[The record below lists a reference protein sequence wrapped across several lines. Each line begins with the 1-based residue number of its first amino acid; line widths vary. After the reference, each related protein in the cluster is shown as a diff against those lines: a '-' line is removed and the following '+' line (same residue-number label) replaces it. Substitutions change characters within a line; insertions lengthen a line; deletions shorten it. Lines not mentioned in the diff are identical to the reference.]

1 MEECGKQFNK
11 REIIISVIITGVIL
25 LGVIAICTSYM
36 QRSVKK
42 YSTLFYPG
50 TRIENVNVSGK
61 TLKEAK
67 KLLKEQYVDKLPSRK
82 LVVKA
87 EGKSYPFEFSK
98 LNVKYNLDKALDEAF
113 NYGKDL
119 NILSQYKIIVH
130 PDDKCISTGFSYD
143 KEVVKKFI
151 DGIDKDVNKNPI
163 NAAVSSTAGK
173 VSLVKHRAGKKLNS
187 DKLQKDIN
195 KSMNGDASKD
205 VEVQASIKE
214 VKPKV
219 TTDKISSINTLIST
233 FHTEYGGISSP
244 QRANNIEICTKS
256 INGTVLMPGETFS
269 FNQVVGERTEKRG
282 YQSGPVIVGNQVDSG
297 LGGGICQVSSTL
309 YNTILLG
316 SINPTERMHHTLPS
330 SYVPLGMDATV
341 DWGNI
346 DYKFK
351 NTFSYPIYIEGIAD
365 GSSIIFNLYS
375 NSELKKRTYSI
386 WNEVY
391 ATINANMKTE
401 DDPNLPEGKQ
411 EIVQNA
417 YTGYKVRVYKNIL
430 ENGKVVGKELI
441 SDDFYRPIEGLA
453 KVGPKKPA
461 PKPPEPKKDDPK
473 PAPKPAEPKKDDPK
487 AKPNDTN
494 SKEKDKE
501 KDKPTQ
507 ETPKEDTKNNTIKKS
522 INR

>member
-1 MEECGKQFNK
+1 MVEKSSKKFDK
-11 REIIISVIITGVIL
+11 RKIIISVIITCVIL

-36 QRSVKK
+36 KRSVKK

-61 TLKEAK
+61 TLEEAK
-67 KLLKEQYVDKLPSRK
+67 KLLKQQYVDKLPSRK

-119 NILSQYKIIVH
+119 NIFSQYKIIVY

-151 DGIDKDVNKNPI
+151 DGIAKDVNKNPI

-173 VSLVKHRAGKKLNS
+173 VSLVKHRDGKKLDS
-187 DKLQKDIN
+187 DKLQKYIN
-195 KSMNGDASKD
+195 NSLKGDASKD
-205 VEVQASIKE
+205 VEVQAPIE
-214 VKPKV
+214 QVKPKV

-244 QRANNIEICTKS
+244 QRANNIEICAKS

-269 FNQVVGERTEKRG
+269 FNQVVGERTDKRG
-282 YQSGPVIVGNQVDSG
+282 YQSAPVIVGNQVDSG

-316 SINPTERMHHTLPS
+316 NINSTERMHHTLPS
-330 SYVPLGMDATV
+330 SYVPLGMDATA

-375 NSELKKRTYSI
+375 NSQLKKRTYYI

-391 ATINANMKTE
+391 ATINVNMKTE

-411 EIVQNA
+411 EIVQNP

-430 ENGKVVGKELI
+430 ENGKLVGKELI

-473 PAPKPAEPKKDDPK
+473 AAPKPAEPEKDDPK
-487 AKPNDTN
+487 VKPNDTN

-501 KDKPTQ
+501 KDKDKPTQ
-507 ETPKEDTKNNTIKKS
+507 ETPKEDTKNNKI
-522 INR
+522 

>member
-1 MEECGKQFNK
+1 M
-11 REIIISVIITGVIL
+11 
-25 LGVIAICTSYM
+25 
-36 QRSVKK
+36 
-42 YSTLFYPG
+42 
-50 TRIENVNVSGK
+50 
-61 TLKEAK
+61 
-67 KLLKEQYVDKLPSRK
+67 KLLTMEKK
-82 LVVKA
+82 
-87 EGKSYPFEFSK
+87 
-98 LNVKYNLDKALDEAF
+98 
-113 NYGKDL
+113 L
-119 NILSQYKIIVH
+119 NILSQYKIIVD

-143 KEVVKKFI
+143 KEVVKNFI
-151 DGIDKDVNKNPI
+151 DGIAKDVNKDPI
-163 NAAVSSTAGK
+163 NAAVSSTYGK
-173 VSLVKHRAGKKLNS
+173 VSLVKHRAGKKLDS
-187 DKLQKDIN
+187 DKLQKYIN
-195 KSMNGDASKD
+195 NSMNGDASKD
-205 VEVQASIKE
+205 VEVQAPIVE

-233 FHTEYGGISSP
+233 FHTEYGGISS
-244 QRANNIEICTKS
+244 QERANNIEICAKS

-269 FNQVVGERTEKRG
+269 FNQVVGERTEQRG
-282 YQSGPVIVGNQVDSG
+282 YQSGPVIVGNQVESG

-309 YNTILLG
+309 YNTILL
-316 SINPTERMHHTLPS
+316 SNIKSTERMHHTLPS

-391 ATINANMKTE
+391 NTINANMKTE

-430 ENGKVVGKELI
+430 ENGKVIGKELV

-453 KVGPKKPA
+453 KVGPKKTSA
-461 PKPPEPKKDDPK
+461 
-473 PAPKPAEPKKDDPK
+473 
-487 AKPNDTN
+487 
-494 SKEKDKE
+494 
-501 KDKPTQ
+501 
-507 ETPKEDTKNNTIKKS
+507 
-522 INR
+522 

>member
-1 MEECGKQFNK
+1 MEQSSKKISK
-11 REIIISVIITGVIL
+11 RQIIISVIIAGVIL
-25 LGVIAICTSYM
+25 LGLIAICTNHM
-36 QRSVKK
+36 QRVVKK

-61 TLKEAK
+61 TLEEAK

-87 EGKSYPFEFSK
+87 EGKSYTLKFSK
-98 LNVKYNLDKALDEAF
+98 LNVKYNLDKALNEAF

-119 NILSQYKIIVH
+119 NMLSQYKIIVD
-130 PDDKCISTGFSYD
+130 PDDKCISSGFSYD

-151 DGIDKDVNKNPI
+151 DGIAKDFNKNPI

-173 VSLVKHRAGKKLNS
+173 VNLVKHRVGKKLDR
-187 DKLQKDIN
+187 DKLQNNIN
-195 KSMNGDASKD
+195 NSMNGDASKD
-205 VEVQASIKE
+205 VEVQAPIKE

-233 FHTEYGGISSP
+233 FHTEYGGISSL

-282 YQSGPVIVGNQVDSG
+282 YQSAPVIVGNKVDSG

-316 SINPTERMHHTLPS
+316 NINPTERMHHTLPS

-351 NTFSYPIYIEGIAD
+351 NIFSYPIYIEGIAD
-365 GSSIIFNLYS
+365 GSTIIFNLYS
-375 NSELKKRTYSI
+375 NSQLKKRTYFI
-386 WNEVY
+386 WNKVY
-391 ATINANMKTE
+391 ATINGNIKTE
-401 DDPNLPEGKQ
+401 DDPNLPQGKQ
-411 EIVQNA
+411 EIIQNPSA
-417 YTGYKVRVYKNIL
+417 GYKVRVYKNIL
-430 ENGKVVGKELI
+430 EKGKVVGQELI

-453 KVGPKKPA
+453 KVGSK
-461 PKPPEPKKDDPK
+461 K

-487 AKPNDTN
+487 PDPKPGEPKKDYPKANPKDTN
-494 SKEKDKE
+494 SKEKDKEKE

-507 ETPKEDTKNNTIKKS
+507 ETPKEDTKIIK
-522 INR
+522 